1 MSNYKR
7 VLIKLSGEALSGSK
21 GHGFDYDIVDSVV
34 KQLKT
39 VVNQGTEVA
48 IVIGGGNFWRGRSD
62 NKMDRSKS
70 DQIGMLATVMNAL
83 YMAEVCRSNGLDAV
97 VQTPFQIGNIT
108 ELFSKDSAIRHMKN
122 KTIVFFAGGTGHPYF
137 STDTGAALRG
147 CEIEADIL
155 LFAKNID
162 GVYDSDPKSNPN
174 AKKFTQLTG
183 KEIIEKQLKVI
194 DTSAASLCMDQHLNI
209 LVFALNTENSIID
222 VISGKI

>member
-83 YMAEVCRSNGLDAV
+83 YMAEVCRSND
-97 VQTPFQIGNIT
+97 
-108 ELFSKDSAIRHMKN
+108 
-122 KTIVFFAGGTGHPYF
+122 
-137 STDTGAALRG
+137 
-147 CEIEADIL
+147 
-155 LFAKNID
+155 
-162 GVYDSDPKSNPN
+162 
-174 AKKFTQLTG
+174 
-183 KEIIEKQLKVI
+183 
-194 DTSAASLCMDQHLNI
+194 
-209 LVFALNTENSIID
+209 
-222 VISGKI
+222 

>member
-1 MSNYKR
+1 M
-7 VLIKLSGEALSGSK
+7 VLIMICRFCCKT
-21 GHGFDYDIVDSVV
+21 IN
-34 KQLKT
+34 KT

-194 DTSAASLCMDQHLNI
+194 DTSASLCGS
-209 LVFALNTENSIID
+209 AP
-222 VISGKI
+222 

>member
-122 KTIVFFAGGTGHPYF
+122 KTIVF
-137 STDTGAALRG
+137 LLVVLV
-147 CEIEADIL
+147 IL
-155 LFAKNID
+155 IFPLIP
-162 GVYDSDPKSNPN
+162 VLP
-174 AKKFTQLTG
+174 
-183 KEIIEKQLKVI
+183 
-194 DTSAASLCMDQHLNI
+194 
-209 LVFALNTENSIID
+209 
-222 VISGKI
+222 